1 MSDADHIPTVPA
13 SAPPRILIVEPKRD
27 YLGVLARRISENG
40 FRVVTADGPQ
50 TAMAELHRSSVSLVL
65 AELLMPHNGGL
76 ELVRMIRDDSALRD
90 IPLLMITAKSDADA
104 AVRAFAAGADSTIR
118 KPFHFEVLVAK
129 LVREIER
136 ARAVTRLRQDN
147 ATLDARVVQRSIALG
162 EMRERFLQ
170 SESARK
176 RLEQMVASP
185 DPSLRGA

>member
-1 MSDADHIPTVPA
+1 
-13 SAPPRILIVEPKRD
+13 
-27 YLGVLARRISENG
+27 
-40 FRVVTADGPQ
+40 
-50 TAMAELHRSSVSLVL
+50 
-65 AELLMPHNGGL
+65 
-76 ELVRMIRDDSALRD
+76 
-90 IPLLMITAKSDADA
+90 
-104 AVRAFAAGADSTIR
+104 
-118 KPFHFEVLVAK
+118 VAK